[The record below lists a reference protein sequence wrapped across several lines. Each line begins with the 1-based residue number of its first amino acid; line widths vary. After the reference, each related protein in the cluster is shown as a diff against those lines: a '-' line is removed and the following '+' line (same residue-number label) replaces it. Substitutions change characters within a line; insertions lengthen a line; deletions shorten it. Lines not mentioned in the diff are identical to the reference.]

1 LIDINPTLLAQIIN
15 FLILVILLKAVAYK
29 PIVKMLK
36 EREDKIAQN
45 IKAAEDDEIKAKAVL
60 KEYQE
65 RLAGARI
72 QAQEIVDKAEKRAQE
87 EYDARVLETKK
98 EIEQMRKH
106 AELEICRE
114 RERAVAQLKDEVV
127 ALSVAAAG
135 KIIGANL
142 DAAGNEKLVGEF
154 IQQLDKDK
162 IGELSC

>member
-1 LIDINPTLLAQIIN
+1 MIDINPTLLAQIIN

-45 IKAAEDDEIKAKAVL
+45 IKAAEDDEIKAKGVL

-98 EIEQMRKH
+98 EIERTTP
-106 AELEICRE
+106 A
-114 RERAVAQLKDEVV
+114 
-127 ALSVAAAG
+127 
-135 KIIGANL
+135 KINFKRIF
-142 DAAGNEKLVGEF
+142 D
-154 IQQLDKDK
+154 
-162 IGELSC
+162 